1 MAVIPDTRYHPGMID
16 SELVVPVTWLGIAVC
31 ASQSAMFSGL
41 NLALFGISRLN
52 LEVEVAS
59 GNAKAKR
66 MLALRKDSN
75 FLLATILWGNVGVN
89 CLLTLLTDSV
99 LAGAAGFIVSTVVIT
114 FGGEIIPQAYFSRN
128 ALRMASLLTPLL
140 RFYQFLLFP
149 VAKPC
154 GMILDAWLGKEGIE
168 YYRERDL
175 REVLNR
181 HVQAE
186 ETDLEHTEGRG
197 ALNFM
202 DLDDL
207 PVSREGEE
215 IDPAS
220 IILLPATIDLPQV
233 PDFKRD
239 PSDPFVQQV
248 AASGRKW
255 VILTDLEETPHLVLD
270 ADSFLRALT
279 DPRMKEI
286 CAYDHCAR
294 PIVVSDPNT
303 PLGKVIVKLSVEPEH
318 HDDDVIDQDT
328 ILVWC
333 GNIRRI
339 ITGADLLG
347 RLFRG
352 IARRKR
358 LKGPDVMMPP
368 DNTHSV
374 NPPM

>member
-1 MAVIPDTRYHPGMID
+1 MIPP
-16 SELVVPVTWLGIAVC
+16 ELVAPLTWLGIALC

-59 GNAKAKR
+59 GNEKAKK
-66 MLALRKDSN
+66 MLELRKDSN

-89 CLLTLLTDSV
+89 CLLTLLADSA
-99 LAGAAGFIVSTVVIT
+99 LAGAAGFITSTVVIT
-114 FGGEIIPQAYFSRN
+114 FGGEILPQAYFSRN
-128 ALRMASLLTPLL
+128 ALRMAALLSPIL
-140 RFYQFLLFP
+140 RFYQFLLYP

-154 GMILDAWLGKEGIE
+154 GVVLDAWLGKEGIE

-181 HVQAE
+181 HVEAD
-186 ETDLEHTEGRG
+186 ETEIERTEGRG

-207 PVSREGEE
+207 PVVREGEN

-220 IILLPATIDLPQV
+220 IIALPSTIDLPQV
-233 PDFKRD
+233 PEFERQPK
-239 PSDPFVQQV
+239 DPFVQRI

-255 VILTDLEETPHLVLD
+255 VILTDEEDTPLLVMD
-270 ADSFLRALT
+270 ADSFLREVA
-279 DPRMKEI
+279 DPRVVTVS
-286 CAYDHCAR
+286 AYDHCAR
-294 PIVVSDPNT
+294 PIVVTDPNT
-303 PLGKVIVKLSVEPEH
+303 QLGKVIVKLTVEPEH

-352 IARRKR
+352 IVKR
-358 LKGPDVMMPP
+358 NGLRGADEMVAP
-368 DNTHSV
+368 DNT
-374 NPPM
+374 NAIIPPL

>member
-1 MAVIPDTRYHPGMID
+1 MID
-16 SELVVPVTWLGIAVC
+16 SNLIAPLTWLGVALC

-59 GNAKAKR
+59 GNERAKR
-66 MLALRKDSN
+66 MLALRRDSN

-99 LAGAAGFIVSTVVIT
+99 LSGAAGFVVSTVVIT
-114 FGGEIIPQAYFSRN
+114 FGGEIMPQAYFSRN
-128 ALRMASLLTPLL
+128 ALRMAALLAPVL
-140 RFYQFLLFP
+140 RFYQILLYP

-154 GMILDAWLGKEGIE
+154 GLVLDAWLGKEGIE

-207 PVSREGEE
+207 PVCREGEE
-215 IDPAS
+215 VDPES
-220 IILLPATIDLPQV
+220 IISLPTTIDLPQL
-233 PDFKRD
+233 PAIRRD
-239 PSDPFVQQV
+239 PEDPFVKQV
-248 AASGRKW
+248 AASGHKW
-255 VILTDLEETPHLVLD
+255 VILTDPQGAPRLVLD
-270 ADSFLRALT
+270 ADAFLRELT
-279 DPRMKEI
+279 DSRVKDFS
-286 CAYDHCAR
+286 AYDYCAR
-294 PIVVSDPNT
+294 PIVVHDPNT
-303 PLGKVIVKLSVEPEH
+303 PLGKVIVKLTVEPEH
-318 HDDDVIDQDT
+318 HEDDVIDQDT

-333 GNIRRI
+333 GTVRRI

-352 IARRKR
+352 IVRRKR
-358 LKGPDVMMPP
+358 VRGADVMVPP
-368 DNTHSV
+368 DITHAV
-374 NPPM
+374 NPPL

>member
-1 MAVIPDTRYHPGMID
+1 MIP
-16 SELVVPVTWLGIAVC
+16 SELVVPLTWLGIALC
-31 ASQSAMFSGL
+31 ASQSAIFSGL

-59 GNAKAKR
+59 GNARAKK
-66 MLALRKDSN
+66 MLELRKDSN
-75 FLLATILWGNVGVN
+75 FLLATILWGNVAVN
-89 CLLTLLTDSV
+89 CLLTLLADSA
-99 LAGAAGFIVSTVVIT
+99 LAGAAGFIMSTVVIT
-114 FGGEIIPQAYFSRN
+114 FGGEILPQAYFSRN
-128 ALRMASLLTPLL
+128 ALRMAALLSPLL
-140 RFYQFLLFP
+140 RFYQYLLYP

-154 GMILDAWLGKEGIE
+154 GAFLDAWLGKEGIE

-181 HVQAE
+181 HVQAD
-186 ETDLEHTEGRG
+186 ETEIEHTEGRG

-215 IDPAS
+215 IDPDS
-220 IILLPATIDLPQV
+220 IIALPTTIDLPQI
-233 PDFKRD
+233 PQFERD
-239 PSDPFVQQV
+239 PEDPFVQQI

-255 VILTDLEETPHLVLD
+255 VIITDEEEVPRLVLD
-270 ADSFLRALT
+270 ADSFLRELNN
-279 DPRMKEI
+279 PRVAKVS
-286 CAYDHCAR
+286 AYDHCAR

-303 PLGKVIVKLSVEPEH
+303 QLGKVIVKLTVEPEH

-352 IARRKR
+352 IVKRKR
-358 LKGPDVMMPP
+358 MTGADVTVPP
-368 DNTHSV
+368 DNTQAL
-374 NPPM
+374 NPPV